1 MLARKLALVV
11 VLVVAT
17 PAFADFRSDLSM
29 TATDDGAPLAYGGTV
44 GEGSVIAVT
53 ITDAQT
59 WNHPTPDPMPPTGR
73 NHMTWIQINFDAS
86 TAALLPTLADAT
98 TSWAWLSGIGGGL
111 TTEVDDWLR
120 EYIVGPP
127 PTPPVVLSTLDYL
140 LKRTGAGGW
149 PVYMSDVPVF
159 DLGRLTF
166 TAPAYNPGGNNTYT
180 VDISGGVY
188 DDTPGHQVDTITQ
201 LIGSGAGESAGLAW
215 QNGGP
220 TMTVEN
226 FTFNVAPEPAT
237 LALLA
242 LGGVAMLFRRKR

>member
-1 MLARKLALVV
+1 MFARKLALIA

-17 PAFADFRSDLSM
+17 PALADFRSNLSM
-29 TATDDGAPLAYGGTV
+29 TGTDDGAALANGGTV
-44 GEGSVIAVT
+44 EQGSVIAVT
-53 ITDAQT
+53 ITNAQT
-59 WNHPTPDPMPPTGR
+59 WTHPVPDPTNR

-120 EYIVGPP
+120 EYIIGPP
-127 PTPPVVLSTLDYL
+127 PDPPVVLSTLDYL
-140 LKRTGAGGW
+140 VKRTGPGSW
-149 PVYMSDVPVF
+149 PVFLQETEVF
-159 DLGRLTF
+159 GLGELTL

-188 DDTPGHQVDTITQ
+188 DDTPGHEVDTITQ
-201 LIGSGAGESAGLAW
+201 LIGSGQGESAGLAW
-215 QNGGP
+215 DNGGP
-220 TMTVEN
+220 TMTVGD
-226 FTFNVAPEPAT
+226 FTFTVTPEPAT